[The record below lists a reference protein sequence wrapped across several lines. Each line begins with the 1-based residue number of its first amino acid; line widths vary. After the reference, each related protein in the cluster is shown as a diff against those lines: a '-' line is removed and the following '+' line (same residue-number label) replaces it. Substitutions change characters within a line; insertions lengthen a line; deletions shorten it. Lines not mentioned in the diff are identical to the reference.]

1 MLVVVGF
8 FLFCF
13 VLFFVFVLFCFVRF
27 FLFFFLRYFFLR
39 SVFWV
44 GSVNF
49 HFVGV
54 FNGICGYQIYNL
66 AETKFDKIL
75 AKNICCLLFLNYNS
89 V

>member
-1 MLVVVGF
+1 M
-8 FLFCF
+8 
-13 VLFFVFVLFCFVRF
+13 FFVFVLFCFVRF
-27 FLFFFLRYFFLR
+27 FLFFFFSGIFFKKCFLG
-39 SVFWV
+39 

-49 HFVGV
+49 PFVGG
-54 FNGICGYQIYNL
+54 FNGICVYQIYNL